1 MQEWVQSPGDGG
13 QGGVNG
19 VCIPGMMSQPKAN
32 GDVWGLLQA
41 DVYSLSLFP
50 AEAGSTCRA
59 SEEVPVSEHML
70 DFCGDVPRCEHT
82 GKQGFLQRYLCG
94 CPNLMSEIQT
104 IPGERALF

>member
-1 MQEWVQSPGDGG
+1 MQEWGQSPGDGG

-41 DVYSLSLFP
+41 DLCSSSSFP

-59 SEEVPVSEHML
+59 SEEVPVSGQML
-70 DFCGDVPRCEHT
+70 DFCGDVPRCEHA